1 MGGPAQQYGRLE
13 RLSRSCAASRTSD
26 RRRGA
31 AFRHGRAPL
40 RGRHGRR
47 EDARLDRS
55 GRRCAA
61 SRRGDGRAAR
71 VAASGACIRLHAC
84 KQHALLEQTTVEG
97 ALCSEASCAVVVRVE
112 AGRVPGEGE
121 EDGITADETRPRAG
135 LRKRRSVLAASEVP
149 QSTGAAIL
157 GSTDE
162 PPAAQVPP
170 PPRDPEAMGRDHP
183 LPFQRIADTFRAATK

>member
-71 VAASGACIRLHAC
+71 VAASGACVRLHAC
-84 KQHALLEQTTVEG
+84 KQRALLEQTTVEG
-97 ALCSEASCAVVVRVE
+97 ALCSEAGCAVVVE

-121 EDGITADETRPRAG
+121 EEGIAADETRLRAG
-135 LRKRRSVLAASEVP
+135 LRKR
-149 QSTGAAIL
+149 
-157 GSTDE
+157 
-162 PPAAQVPP
+162 
-170 PPRDPEAMGRDHP
+170 
-183 LPFQRIADTFRAATK
+183 